1 MTPEEILRDLRD
13 IHLPEQADMAVAAGL
28 VLWPVAIVVTAA
40 LIAVWFAWRRR
51 TAWRR
56 EITSHLDRIERIARE
71 GRALSGWT
79 ELAVLLRRIA
89 IRVGDRREIA
99 SLTGDAWLEKL
110 DQLFGSTTFANGPGR
125 GLALYPYDA
134 PIEGDREAL
143 EPVADQLA
151 ATLNDIRERLPRLG
165 TAR

>member
-13 IHLPEQADMAVAAGL
+13 IHLPEQADGVAAAGL
-28 VLWPVAIVVTAA
+28 VLWPVACVVGAA

-56 EITSHLDRIERIARE
+56 EIALHLDRIERIARE
-71 GRALSGWT
+71 GQARSGWT

-89 IRVGDRREIA
+89 IRVGNRQEVA

-110 DQLFGSTTFANGPGR
+110 DQLFGSTTFLNGPGR
-125 GLALYPYDA
+125 GVARYPYGAPMASDRDA
-134 PIEGDREAL
+134 PDQA
-143 EPVADQLA
+143 ADQLE
-151 ATLNDIRERLPRLG
+151 ATVNVLREGLPRLG
-165 TAR
+165 AMR

>member
-1 MTPEEILRDLRD
+1 MTPDEILRDLRD
-13 IHLPEQADMAVAAGL
+13 IHLPEQTDVATTAGLILWPAATVVAA
-28 VLWPVAIVVTAA
+28 T

-71 GRALSGWT
+71 GRAFSGWT

-110 DQLFGSTTFANGPGR
+110 DQLFGSTIFVNGPGR
-125 GLALYPYDA
+125 GLAIYPYGA

-151 ATLNDIRERLPRLG
+151 ATLNDIRKRLPRLG
-165 TAR
+165 TAK